1 MPSVVGVAVLV
12 RGRTGDDLGVCHVP
26 PPVEIGDV
34 LELGNGPILL
44 LRVVD
49 LLETGPHSRLLRS

>member
-1 MPSVVGVAVLV
+1 MPSWSESPSGCAAV
-12 RGRTGDDLGVCHVP
+12 RGDDLGVGHVP

-34 LELGNGPILL
+34 VELGNGPILL